1 MISVPLTWLPG
12 QSEEGAKDKLLKKA
26 KDDVRTKDQG
36 QLLSKLHSKFT
47 RVKKKKKSYDILTSA
62 KHLTT
67 TARSTTALNQ
77 TT

>member
-36 QLLSKLHSKFT
+36 
-47 RVKKKKKSYDILTSA
+47 
-62 KHLTT
+62 
-67 TARSTTALNQ
+67 
-77 TT
+77 